1 MYDNVGNQQ
10 GLFTFKYHWLIVT
23 DSISASKLEENIFNI
38 THVTAIVFDNPFKVS
53 RMLPCM
59 ITMDHYFVKNRR
71 KSMSCD
77 ILIGIA
83 WFLSH

>member
-10 GLFTFKYHWLIVT
+10 GLFTYKYHWLIVT
-23 DSISASKLEENIFNI
+23 DSISASKLEENVVNI

-59 ITMDHYFVKNRR
+59 IIMDQVLFKNRL
-71 KSMSCD
+71 KVTK
-77 ILIGIA
+77 GVG
-83 WFLSH
+83 